1 MIRVAVVEDDGDL
14 CEEIVFSLAGDG
26 NDAVGF
32 SDSAGLY
39 RHLMKSTVDIV
50 VLDIG
55 LPGEDGFAIAK
66 HLRDS
71 PSCRAVGI
79 IMLTALSELD
89 HRVQG
94 LESGADIYL
103 VKSTSI
109 RELRAAI
116 ASMAR
121 RLKLSP
127 EPSAGPVWRYS
138 PSAWTLTSPSCASVK
153 LSGSEKALV
162 EFFLLHPS
170 SVAKRRD
177 LIEKALGG
185 DFQSYDPRR
194 LEAVVSRLRRKL
206 EQISPLAQ
214 PLRAV
219 HGVGYEFTSALERL
233 D

>member
-1 MIRVAVVEDDGDL
+1 MIRVAVVEDDSDL
-14 CEEIVFSLAGDG
+14 CEEIVFSLTDDG

-32 SDSAGLY
+32 RDSAGLY

-50 VLDIG
+50 VLDVG
-55 LPGEDGFAIAK
+55 LPGEDGFAIAR

-79 IMLTALSELD
+79 IMLTALSGLD
-89 HRVQG
+89 HRVEG

-103 VKSTSI
+103 VKSASI

-116 ASMAR
+116 ASLAR

-127 EPSAGPVWRYS
+127 EPSAGQVWRYS
-138 PSAWTLTSPSCASVK
+138 PSAWTLTSPSGAGVK
-153 LSGSEKALV
+153 LSGSEKAVV
-162 EFFLLHPS
+162 EFFLRHPC

-185 DFQSYDPRR
+185 DYLSYDPRR
-194 LEAVVSRLRRKL
+194 LEAIVSRLRRKL